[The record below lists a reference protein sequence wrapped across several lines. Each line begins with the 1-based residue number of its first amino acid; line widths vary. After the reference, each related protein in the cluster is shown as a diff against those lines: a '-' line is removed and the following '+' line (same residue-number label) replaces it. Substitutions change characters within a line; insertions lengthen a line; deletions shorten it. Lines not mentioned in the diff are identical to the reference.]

1 VPQNTDSLPLHADRV
16 LISVNP
22 TAGSRSAQP
31 MVDRLIE
38 LLRQRGF
45 QTEILTE
52 LDTVAERANRWHTD
66 GRLRALVG
74 VGGDGTAAELA
85 NRVAAGVPLTMLPA
99 GNENLLA
106 RYLNLGRAPETV
118 CQTIADGALVR
129 LDAGKAG
136 QRIFL
141 LMIGCGFDA
150 EVVRRVHDRRTG
162 HIRRRNY
169 FKPIWDLTRSY
180 EYPELRVYWGNG
192 DVETCE
198 VRPAPA
204 AVRWLFA
211 FNLPCYGGGLRLAPQ
226 ADGADGLLD
235 VCAFR
240 RGSLWHALRYT
251 AAVLLGRHQVMAD
264 CTMRRVRRL
273 RVTSEAEVPYQ
284 LDGDPGGLLPVDVEV
299 LPGRLALVV
308 PATQAA
314 RFRGRVAGVDGHRR
328 EALVG
333 EPPDPGVPGAR

>member
-1 VPQNTDSLPLHADRV
+1 MPQNPPVPQNIDSLPPAADRV

-31 MVDRLIE
+31 RVDRLVQ

-45 QTEILTE
+45 QTEVLTE
-52 LDTVAERANRWHTD
+52 LDTVAERANRWHNE

-74 VGGDGTAAELA
+74 VGGDGTAAELV
-85 NRVAAGVPLTMLPA
+85 NRVAPGVPLTLLPA

-106 RYLNLGRAPETV
+106 RYLHLGRAPETV

-141 LMIGCGFDA
+141 LMVSCGFDA
-150 EVVRRVHDRRTG
+150 EVVRRLHDRRTG
-162 HIRRRNY
+162 HVRRRDY
-169 FKPIWDLTRSY
+169 FKPIWDLIRSY
-180 EYPELRVYWGNG
+180 EYPELRVYWGDG
-192 DVETCE
+192 DTDACQF
-198 VRPAPA
+198 RSPPA
-204 AVRWLFA
+204 AMRWLFA

-226 ADGADGLLD
+226 ADGTDGLLD

-240 RGSLWHALRYT
+240 HGSLWHGLRYT
-251 AAVLLGRHQVMAD
+251 AAVLLGRHQAMAD
-264 CTMRRVRRL
+264 CTTRRVRRL
-273 RVTSEAEVPYQ
+273 RVASGAEVPYQ
-284 LDGDPGGLLPVDVEV
+284 LDGDPGGLLPVEVEV

-308 PATQAA
+308 PAQEAR
-314 RFRGRVAGVDGHRR
+314 RFRRNGAAWTSTADAPRT
-328 EALVG
+328 
-333 EPPDPGVPGAR
+333 EPHQA